1 MELTLQEIIVRLG
14 VATVLSGL
22 IGIEREVRQ
31 KPAGV
36 RTNAL
41 IGLGSAAMSLAGV
54 YAAGLSPGTT
64 DAARIAS
71 IVVQGI
77 GFLGAGA
84 IIQSSGTVR
93 GLTTAATMWVV
104 AGIGIACGL
113 GFLQVAAVTALIVL
127 VLLAIFGPIDAK
139 LMHDEALEKNGFLKR
154 FIKGKQKKVEEE

>member
-1 MELTLQEIIVRLG
+1 MRLA
-14 VATVLSGL
+14 VASILSGI

-41 IGLGSAAMSLAGV
+41 IGLGSAAMTLSGV
-54 YAAGLSPGTT
+54 YAASLAPVTT
-64 DAARIAS
+64 DLARIAS
-71 IVVQGI
+71 VVVQGI

-84 IIQSSGTVR
+84 IIQSSGSVR

-113 GFLQVAAVTALIVL
+113 GFMPVAIVTALIVL
-127 VLLAIFGPIDAK
+127 ILLAVFGPIDAK
-139 LMHDEALEKNGFLKR
+139 LMHDEALEGNSFFKR
-154 FIKGKQKKVEEE
+154 LIGDKKKKSL

>member
-1 MELTLQEIIVRLG
+1 MELTLQDMAIRLG
-14 VATVLSGL
+14 VATLLSGL

-41 IGLGSAAMSLAGV
+41 IGLGSAVMTLSGFYAWSLA
-54 YAAGLSPGTT
+54 PGST
-64 DAARIAS
+64 DPSRIAS
-71 IVVQGI
+71 VVVQGI

-104 AGIGIACGL
+104 AGIGLACGL
-113 GFLQVAAVTALIVL
+113 GFLQAAVVTTLIVL

-139 LMHDEALEKNGFLKR
+139 IMHDEALERNGFLKR
-154 FIKGKQKKVEEE
+154 FIKGKKKEEEE

>member
-1 MELTLQEIIVRLG
+1 MELTLQEIVIRLG
-14 VATVLSGL
+14 VATVLSGI
-22 IGIEREVRQ
+22 IGIEREVKQ

-41 IGLGSAAMSLAGV
+41 IGLGSATMSLAGV
-54 YAAGLSPGTT
+54 NALALAPGTT
-64 DAARIAS
+64 DIARIAS

-113 GFLQVAAVTALIVL
+113 GFLEMALVVALIVL

-139 LMHDEALEKNGFLKR
+139 LMHDEAMEGNGYGFFRQLIKAKKKN
-154 FIKGKQKKVEEE
+154 EE

>member
-1 MELTLQEIIVRLG
+1 MELTLQEIVLRLG
-14 VATVLSGL
+14 VATILSGI

-54 YAAGLSPGTT
+54 YAATLAPSTT
-64 DAARIAS
+64 DIARIAS
-71 IVVQGI
+71 MVVQGI

-84 IIQSSGTVR
+84 IIQSSGSVR

-113 GFLQVAAVTALIVL
+113 GFLPVAAVTALIVL

-139 LMHDEALEKNGFLKR
+139 LMHDEALEGSGFFGR
-154 FIKGKQKKVEEE
+154 FVKGKKKKD